1 MELVKIIQKQ
11 MIELGIDGNKELE
24 DLSGVGYGV
33 ILRLMKGSES
43 IKLKDLKSITNAL
56 NIQLKYVIGEE

>member
-11 MIELGIDGNKELE
+11 MIELGVDGNKELE

-43 IKLKDLKSITNAL
+43 IKLKDLRAITDALSI
-56 NIQLKYVIGEE
+56 QVKYIIED